1 MIPIDTNVLLR
12 YLLLDDEI
20 QSKKATKLIDSN
32 DSVYM
37 SVTLVPGEKN
47 WTLKGWNSLFS

>member
-37 SVTLVPGEKN
+37 SVT
-47 WTLKGWNSLFS
+47 